1 MRELKVGGLA
11 LIIKS
16 RIPENVGA
24 TVRLVEHLGVIKGAI
39 SGEEFEAWNVESA
52 SGSNLKGYMPGGLL
66 IDWPTVNCPA
76 KWLLPIDG
84 GDFSNE
90 RESGREKSHA

>member
-1 MRELKVGGLA
+1 MSELKVDGLA

-24 TVRLVEHLGVIKGAI
+24 TVRLVEYLGVIKGAI
-39 SGEEFEAWNVESA
+39 SEERFEAWKVESA
-52 SGSNLKGYMPGGLL
+52 SGGNLSGYLPGGLIVSL
-66 IDWPTVNCPA
+66 PTVNCPA
-76 KWLLPIDG
+76 KWLMPIDG

-90 RESGREKSHA
+90 LASDKEMSHA